1 LNSKRIIGLFPQ
13 LLGVGGV
20 QEAGRQTAA
29 ALNEIA
35 VRRGSTAEFLSLNDP
50 PPWQTFATSAASG
63 AEIRFRGFGRAKFEF
78 AFSAFREALRGDV
91 HIIVA
96 AHPHLAL
103 PAACAKSVSAHAR
116 TIVVSHGVEIWQPL
130 PGLRRRALLR
140 ADLVLAPSTDTAEKL
155 ACVQGASR
163 EKTRLLPWPVDP
175 SFLQMAERSGA
186 LAPPASFPSG
196 RVILTVGRWSASE
209 RYKGADDLIRAFAQL
224 RAQFPGLHL
233 VAVGDGDDLPRL
245 RSIAGETGASNS
257 VHFLS
262 SLSREEI
269 AACYARAEVF
279 ALPSAGEG
287 FGLVFLEAMA
297 FGKPVVGAA
306 SGGTT
311 DVIQDGANGFLVP
324 PHDPESLSRTLAQ
337 LLGNDSLRDQLG
349 RRGAELAR
357 GRYSFQAFESSL
369 ESILEQCGLDS
380 RKTE

>member
-1 LNSKRIIGLFPQ
+1 MNSKRIIGLFPQ

-35 VRRGSTAEFLSLNDP
+35 ARRGSTAEFLSLNDP
-50 PPWQTFATSAASG
+50 PPWQIFSTSAATG
-63 AEIRFRGFGRAKFEF
+63 AKVRFRSFGRAKLEF

-96 AHPHLAL
+96 AHPNLAL

-116 TIVVSHGVEIWQPL
+116 TIVISHGVEIWQPL

-155 ACVQGASR
+155 AGVQGVSR
-163 EKTRLLPWPVDP
+163 EKTRVLPWPVDP
-175 SFLQMAERSGA
+175 SLLQMAERSAA
-186 LAPPASFPSG
+186 LAPPASLPPG

-224 RAQFPGLHL
+224 RARFSGLHL

-245 RSIAGETGASNS
+245 RSIASETGTSDS

-262 SLSREEI
+262 GLSRREI

-279 ALPSAGEG
+279 ALPSTGEG

-311 DVIQDGANGFLVP
+311 DVIQNGANGFLVP

-337 LLGNDSLRDQLG
+337 LLENDSLRAQLG

-357 GRYSFQAFESSL
+357 GLYSFQAFESSL